1 MDSIW
6 KQTAELPRFA
16 PLEGDLKTDVLVIG
30 GGMAGLLC
38 AYWLDRAGV
47 ASTRT

>member
-6 KQTAELPRFA
+6 TRTAEPPQFA
-16 PLEGDLKTDVLVIG
+16 PLDGDLKTDVLVIG
-30 GGMAGLLC
+30 GGLAGLLC

-47 ASTRT
+47 D